1 MYEEDSDDLRTI
13 QALPL
18 LHSFLAAIF
27 IPVIIAVVFG
37 ILGSKTN
44 ALLMQL
50 ELILVV
56 IAFCLTGILSRSK
69 LRGLLSIFAAPISWI
84 ILFLIDTLTSSW
96 IKNPYGLFTGLAGPL
111 TAIVESGIMGDIAGT
126 EDLINIITQVAII
139 IDLIF
144 VEILAF
150 FLGFLLAA
158 LATGLWKKNGELS
171 IFSIVMKPFVAIFTI
186 LIIVLVPFSYHGIA
200 NFADGG
206 VSMGAGFSEF
216 LGFFGGEFG
225 GGAGAQLD
233 GTGLDLNDPL
243 VVENLTKA
251 AENAEYWFRRSS
263 VAFGQVQGNFLVR
276 AIINAMFPEGTSYEG
291 INMREITKVLD
302 ISDVFADVSGGLP
315 YLLAGYQNLANG
327 FNRTFSVFGGSS
339 IGGGSGSTIEAK
351 IIEYD
356 PDFSIG
362 LSYLDAAWDNFSDAE
377 DYVNDALETAQ
388 EIVGEVITDET
399 GQFGQIS
406 DIIDEAQS
414 GYGVIIEVARGGI
427 PFLNASYKTILAVDE
442 LGQTNFPN
450 ANNWMAGAATDLASA
465 NSTLQAID
473 TSGLNPDSQLPF
485 YGTTEILKDMTSLL
499 TYFSIAAANGTSCYL
514 AIDAGLQALDTLDFA
529 GGGVF
534 SKGFGDISS
543 NISLA
548 STLFDSADDNMNA
561 ASSLSSSL
569 SDKSYGA
576 IIDGSLKPM
585 LNDFSNMI
593 SQFSSNITEI
603 GYQLKALEHTLF
615 AIESFTDGVAL
626 FNQTWNWARTQT
638 QATEDNDTFLTL
650 FDGNATTDQTVH
662 LLDLAIANA
671 SAGWDDIDQCDV
683 ISDDVEAN
691 WKNILHWPSPYAV
704 GETPASPY
712 PPEPP
717 GYVPSIAGLSKG
729 VQEAISALRTLASWQ
744 KQADDNVWV
753 QLFFDNMDTLGLG
766 AIFGG

>member
-1 MYEEDSDDLRTI
+1 MYEEESDDLRTI
-13 QALPL
+13 RALPL
-18 LHSFLAAIF
+18 WQAFLAAIF
-27 IPVIIAVVFG
+27 VPVIIAIVFG
-37 ILGSKTN
+37 ILGSRTN
-44 ALLMQL
+44 ALLMQF

-56 IAFCLTGILSRSK
+56 IAFCLSGILTRSK
-69 LRGLLSIFAAPISWI
+69 LRGFLSIFAAPLSWFL
-84 ILFLIDTLTSSW
+84 LFLIDTLTASW
-96 IKNPYGLFTGLAGPL
+96 IKNPYGILTGLAGPL
-111 TAIVESGIMGDIAGT
+111 TAIVKSGIMGDAVQPELIETITQIAIIL
-126 EDLINIITQVAII
+126 DLII
-139 IDLIF
+139 

-171 IFSIVMKPFVAIFTI
+171 IFSIVMKPFAAIFTI
-186 LIIVLVPFSYHGIA
+186 LIIILVPFTYHGIG

-206 VSMGAGFSEF
+206 ISMGAGFSEF
-216 LGFFGGEFG
+216 LGFFGEEFG
-225 GGAGAQLD
+225 GGAGAQVGD
-233 GTGLDLNDPL
+233 TGIDLNDPA

-302 ISDVFADVSGGLP
+302 IADVFADVSGGLP

-351 IIEYD
+351 IIDYD
-356 PDFSIG
+356 PEFSIG

-377 DYVNDALETAQ
+377 DYVDDALETAQ
-388 EIVGEVITDET
+388 GIVDEVITDET

-514 AIDAGLQALDTLDFA
+514 AIDAGLQALDALDFE

-548 STLFDSADDNMNA
+548 STLFDSADINMNA
-561 ASSLSSSL
+561 ATSLSSSL

-603 GYQLKALEHTLF
+603 GFQLKALEHTLF

-626 FNQTWNWARTQT
+626 FNQTWNWARTKNAPNDNSGFLT
-638 QATEDNDTFLTL
+638 DFINNDTTKAA
-650 FDGNATTDQTVH
+650 NRSM
-662 LLDLAIANA
+662 DLAIANA

-683 ISDDVEAN
+683 ISDDVETN
-691 WKNILHWPSPYAV
+691 WKNTLHWPSPYATT
-704 GETPASPY
+704 ETPASPY
-712 PPEPP
+712 PPVTP
-717 GYVPSIAGLSKG
+717 GYVASIAGLSKG
-729 VQEAISALRTLASWQ
+729 VKDAIIALGTLKLWDD
-744 KQADDNVWV
+744 QAQDNVWV